1 MEVELPESLWFDNEG
16 CFEVVFEDVDG
27 VDLIQRART

>member
-1 MEVELPESLWFDNEG
+1 MEVELPESWFNNGG
-16 CFEVVFEDVDG
+16 CFEVVFDDVDG